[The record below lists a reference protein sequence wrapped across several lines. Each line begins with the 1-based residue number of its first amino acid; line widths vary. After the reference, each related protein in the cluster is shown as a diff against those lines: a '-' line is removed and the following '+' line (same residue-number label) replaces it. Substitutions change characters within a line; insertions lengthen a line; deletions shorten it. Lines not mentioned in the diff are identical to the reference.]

1 MAFPNLRKSQLDSI
15 HLRINPPSCCNGL
28 DPLERQEEGNR
39 ARRNGKG
46 EKVEDEKRKKKRQSH
61 IHFHFPLMNEIS
73 NFQDEES
80 EMELAVSNPFEKKK
94 KLVHNP
100 VSWFQFK

>member
-1 MAFPNLRKSQLDSI
+1 
-15 HLRINPPSCCNGL
+15 
-28 DPLERQEEGNR
+28 
-39 ARRNGKG
+39 
-46 EKVEDEKRKKKRQSH
+46 
-61 IHFHFPLMNEIS
+61 MNEIS